1 MIGLNGQTVAAMA
14 TPAKKAKVAWA
25 KVVKLFLKPLGYM
38 CVHTS
43 WYGRT
48 GKNVTRPYRKTRD
61 TAVSENPVTWP

>member
-1 MIGLNGQTVAAMA
+1 MMTAGLLIALPGTIAASTMTGLTGQTVAAMA

-43 WYGRT
+43 PL
-48 GKNVTRPYRKTRD
+48 V
-61 TAVSENPVTWP
+61 VLSL